1 VSLYSRYMRWIACL
15 LLVTA
20 MGCKSTKDTVADTDR
35 SRRGAATTRRGRA
48 TTCMPTRAGRAPM
61 RPGRDQPMTSRDLRE
76 GAIGQTRDLPAPLRR
91 AFDPAPFSPLP
102 RPGPHDWLA
111 NHPEPGQPFPRF
123 VAARPTLPGG
133 KRRRIDLLPLG
144 EFTGEGTPQPA
155 VLAEY
160 AQIFFGLESRLLP
173 PARLADLS
181 ITSRVN
187 RDTGKRQ
194 YLSPEILDA
203 LDQRL
208 RPDAYCL
215 LAITM
220 EDLYPEP
227 TWNFVFGQASPSH
240 RVGVYSFARYDPAF
254 HGEPRSKGYQRAM
267 LRRSL
272 NVMVHEVGHMFG
284 LEHCIYF
291 RCVLNGSNHLA
302 EADAR
307 PMHLCPV
314 CLRKLHHAVGF
325 DPSARYRKLAQF
337 YRRHGLADQ
346 ARFVAQRIREIDGR

>member
-1 VSLYSRYMRWIACL
+1 MTMIRWSACL
-15 LLVTA
+15 LLVLA
-20 MGCKSTKDTVADTDR
+20 MGCRSAKDTDR
-35 SRRGAATTRRGRA
+35 SRKGVAPGQRGRA
-48 TTCMPTRAGRAPM
+48 TTCMPTRAGKPPM

-91 AFDPAPFSPLP
+91 AFDPAPFLPLP

-111 NHPEPGQPFPRF
+111 NHPEPGQPFARF
-123 VAARPTLPGG
+123 VASRPSLPDD

-144 EFTGEGTPQPA
+144 EFAGKAAPRPA

-160 AQIFFGLESRLLP
+160 ARLFFGLESRLLP
-173 PARLADLS
+173 PVRLADLS
-181 ITSRVN
+181 VTSRVN

-203 LDQRL
+203 LHQRL
-208 RPDAYCL
+208 RPDAHCL

-227 TWNFVFGQASPSH
+227 SWNFVFGQASPGH

-254 HGEPRSKGYQRAM
+254 HGEPRGAGYKRAM

-314 CLRKLHHAVGF
+314 CLRKLHHAAGF
-325 DPSARYRKLAQF
+325 DPAARYRKLAQF

-346 ARFVAQRIREIDGR
+346 ARFAAQRAAEIDGP